1 MHEYGIVRGLLSLVD
16 ENVRAHAGR
25 RAVRVVLGL
34 GGATAAEE
42 HALRDAFE
50 AFKAGTTASDAEL
63 VLEHAPLNV
72 YCLDCTAMAF
82 LPGGHGRR
90 CPQCGS
96 GAALPVDRQDIYL
109 KSVEI
114 EVSP

>member
-34 GGATAAEE
+34 GGATTAEE
-42 HALRDAFE
+42 HTLRDAFE
-50 AFKAGTTASDAEL
+50 VFKAGTTASHAEL
-63 VLEHAPLNV
+63 VLEHAPDMV
-72 YCLDCTAMAF
+72 YCLDCAAVAV
-82 LPGGHGRR
+82 LPAGHGRR

-96 GAALPVDRQDIYL
+96 GAALPAGRQDICL

-114 EVSP
+114 EV